1 MIFSVEMWI
10 SSVLSLLLA
19 VITVSCI
26 SNCGHKSHLH
36 EFKSYSNVYNVTAN
50 IIAVYSYQCL

>member
-1 MIFSVEMWI
+1 MWI

-19 VITVSCI
+19 VIAVSCI

-36 EFKSYSNVYNVTAN
+36 ESKSYSNVFNVTAN
-50 IIAVYSYQCL
+50 TIATYQCL